1 MRLDSKTYRT
11 TRTLTLALL
20 TGAALLLSGSPA
32 RASIPDADIHRGVNT
47 AGFGLVTGVLGRAD
61 FGLDDR
67 SSVGAYFG
75 TDPNDVFFGD
85 FRRGDDFF
93 SSNSDALA
101 GGHYMYQFV
110 KGDRNTP
117 NVAGI
122 FGAFAN
128 RSGLRPE
135 LGIALSHPFSERVTG
150 RANIVYGPSWGLEL
164 GYKFTPTVEGTIG
177 VTGLG
182 LLGLGFRF

>member
-1 MRLDSKTYRT
+1 MRLDSRT
-11 TRTLTLALL
+11 NRSTRTLTLALL
-20 TGAALLLSGSPA
+20 TGAALLVAGSPA
-32 RASIPDADIHRGVNT
+32 RAAIPDADIRRGVNT
-47 AGFGLVTGVLGRAD
+47 AWIGMITGVFGRAD

-67 SSVGAYFG
+67 SAVGAYFG
-75 TDPNDVFFGD
+75 ADPDNVYFGNFD
-85 FRRGDDFF
+85 RGDHYF
-93 SSNSDALA
+93 SSDAIA

-110 KGDRNTP
+110 EGNRNTP

-128 RSGLRPE
+128 KSGLRPE
-135 LGIALSHPFSERVTG
+135 LGVALSHPFSERVTG
-150 RANIVYGPSWGLEL
+150 RANIVYGPSCGAEL
-164 GYKFTPTVEGTIG
+164 GYKFSPTVEGTIG

>member
-1 MRLDSKTYRT
+1 MRLDSRTYRT

-32 RASIPDADIHRGVNT
+32 RASIPDADIRRGVNT
-47 AGFGLVTGVLGRAD
+47 AGFGLVTGVFGRAD
-61 FGLDDR
+61 FGLDDK

-75 TDPNDVFFGD
+75 ADPNDVYFGD
-85 FRRGDDFF
+85 FRRGDDYF
-93 SSNSDALA
+93 SSDALA

-110 KGDRNTP
+110 EGNRNTP

-128 RSGLRPE
+128 KTGLRPE
-135 LGIALSHPFSERVTG
+135 LGVALSHPFSERVTG
-150 RANIVYGPSWGLEL
+150 RANIVYGPSWGVEL
-164 GYKFTPTVEGTIG
+164 GYKFSPTVEGTIG